1 MEFKKGVHGRLFNNR
16 LSWFIDYSFSLCLTW
31 RYGYLFVSTTLRW
44 GFWTHT
50 IFGPG
55 WWVYMYKQWK
65 SDVKCPW
72 ITLEVDAEVLS
83 VRELTVFWLFLF
95 IQAGNTPLHYAASS
109 GLYQCVQVCTVF
121 TLLAVSFFPHS
132 WLVSRLKTAF
142 LLASCNWSANQTNYS
157 YFLRIRTG
165 KNAY

>member
-1 MEFKKGVHGRLFNNR
+1 MTLYVKDIQRQVLLKSGVQKRGAWVTFLNNR

-72 ITLEVDAEVLS
+72 VTLEVDAEVSS
-83 VRELTVFWLFLF
+83 VRELTVFWLFFLF
-95 IQAGNTPLHYAASS
+95 RLETLPFIMLQALDYIN
-109 GLYQCVQVCTVF
+109 VF
-121 TLLAVSFFPHS
+121 KYVPYLL
-132 WLVSRLKTAF
+132 
-142 LLASCNWSANQTNYS
+142 C
-157 YFLRIRTG
+157 
-165 KNAY
+165 